1 MAGASSARRLCP
13 LALHTAAGKLR
24 PPASAAPFRVRGS
37 LQYEA
42 LATLRRCAGRHRPG
56 CLYAPQA
63 TSCLVLRGAP
73 SSWAISQPASR
84 PGASPASPRQ
94 VLGSFPA
101 GAQTSVPSSRV
112 QTRST
117 RSLSTFSSTMA
128 NPIARRCVLTHIM
141 LHGLFFLHR
150 AQKTRKAR
158 RPRLAD
164 VLRAR
169 RAAARC
175 TQATSHKWRTPAAGT
190 SAIFAHKRAK
200 FATARKNR
208 RDTPTEKNRRD
219 TTGLLRHVHRR
230 PAGGAHRDDAPRG
243 RRAQDGRELPL
254 PLHGREGCRG
264 RVPLFSNSVAQWI
277 AYQTSNLGVA
287 GSSPVGVV
295 SPIARR
301 PFSIRGRVGLS
312 STMNQ
317 KGVGFKPQSLRR
329 RGFEPHRM
337 HT

>member
-1 MAGASSARRLCP
+1 MAQPIAR
-13 LALHTAAGKLR
+13 
-24 PPASAAPFRVRGS
+24 
-37 LQYEA
+37 
-42 LATLRRCAGRHRPG
+42 
-56 CLYAPQA
+56 
-63 TSCLVLRGAP
+63 
-73 SSWAISQPASR
+73 
-84 PGASPASPRQ
+84 
-94 VLGSFPA
+94 
-101 GAQTSVPSSRV
+101 TSVPCQITAPHQFSCNRG
-112 QTRST
+112 T
-117 RSLSTFSSTMA
+117 RSLRKQEA
-128 NPIARRCVLTHIM
+128 ARAWSWPA
-141 LHGLFFLHR
+141 G
-150 AQKTRKAR
+150 
-158 RPRLAD
+158 
-164 VLRAR
+164 

-175 TQATSHKWRTPAAGT
+175 TQATSRKWRAPAAGT
-190 SAIFAHKRAK
+190 SANTRPQRCNNAA
-200 FATARKNR
+200 ARKNL
-208 RDTPTEKNRRD
+208 RD

-230 PAGGAHRDDAPRG
+230 PAGGAHRDDPPRR

-264 RVPLFSNSVAQWI
+264 RVPLFSNNSVAQWI

-312 STMNQ
+312 SITTSQ

>member
-1 MAGASSARRLCP
+1 MQRPVTTYRAARDF
-13 LALHTAAGKLR
+13 
-24 PPASAAPFRVRGS
+24 ASAASRG
-37 LQYEA
+37 LENMAKY
-42 LATLRRCAGRHRPG
+42 R
-56 CLYAPQA
+56 
-63 TSCLVLRGAP
+63 
-73 SSWAISQPASR
+73 
-84 PGASPASPRQ
+84 
-94 VLGSFPA
+94 PA
-101 GAQTSVPSSRV
+101 G
-112 QTRST
+112 
-117 RSLSTFSSTMA
+117 
-128 NPIARRCVLTHIM
+128 
-141 LHGLFFLHR
+141 
-150 AQKTRKAR
+150 
-158 RPRLAD
+158 LAD
-164 VLRAR
+164 S
-169 RAAARC
+169 AAAR
-175 TQATSHKWRTPAAGT
+175 TRKPLYSESFHSAREPPPTRP
-190 SAIFAHKRAK
+190 AIFARNKAK
-200 FATARKNR
+200 PAAARKNR
-208 RDTPTEKNRRD
+208 RDTPTEKNRRN

>member
-1 MAGASSARRLCP
+1 MLNWTFDRFGQNRCPARVEFHSPRLSARHPKIRRKSWLTLSLNAASSIYMPRCALFLQARLRAAQNVQNIGQPASLMAAARRAPTVASSGLSTVASARRRR
-13 LALHTAAGKLR
+13 ARHTQTCQNPPR
-24 PPASAAPFRVRGS
+24 PPTA
-37 LQYEA
+37 
-42 LATLRRCAGRHRPG
+42 
-56 CLYAPQA
+56 
-63 TSCLVLRGAP
+63 
-73 SSWAISQPASR
+73 
-84 PGASPASPRQ
+84 
-94 VLGSFPA
+94 
-101 GAQTSVPSSRV
+101 
-112 QTRST
+112 
-117 RSLSTFSSTMA
+117 
-128 NPIARRCVLTHIM
+128 
-141 LHGLFFLHR
+141 
-150 AQKTRKAR
+150 K
-158 RPRLAD
+158 
-164 VLRAR
+164 
-169 RAAARC
+169 
-175 TQATSHKWRTPAAGT
+175 
-190 SAIFAHKRAK
+190 KRA
-200 FATARKNR
+200 
-208 RDTPTEKNRRD
+208 
-219 TTGLLRHVHRR
+219 GLLRHVHRR

-312 STMNQ
+312 SMMNQ

>member
-1 MAGASSARRLCP
+1 MQRPAFSCRAARYSCKRGFARPRNMQKYRPAGLADKNTARTRKPQPSESSHSAREP
-13 LALHTAAGKLR
+13 PPTR
-24 PPASAAPFRVRGS
+24 P
-37 LQYEA
+37 
-42 LATLRRCAGRHRPG
+42 
-56 CLYAPQA
+56 
-63 TSCLVLRGAP
+63 
-73 SSWAISQPASR
+73 
-84 PGASPASPRQ
+84 
-94 VLGSFPA
+94 
-101 GAQTSVPSSRV
+101 
-112 QTRST
+112 
-117 RSLSTFSSTMA
+117 
-128 NPIARRCVLTHIM
+128 
-141 LHGLFFLHR
+141 
-150 AQKTRKAR
+150 
-158 RPRLAD
+158 
-164 VLRAR
+164 
-169 RAAARC
+169 
-175 TQATSHKWRTPAAGT
+175 
-190 SAIFAHKRAK
+190 AIFARNKAK
-200 FATARKNR
+200 PAATEKNR
-208 RDTPTEKNRRD
+208 RDTPTEKNRRNP
-219 TTGLLRHVHRR
+219 TGLLRHVHRR